1 MGSISKPGEYPLTR
15 LLRSNAPLLP
25 STPTPQ
31 KLFNTIRQAI
41 LEASEFIDLSFE
53 NISAESGLQV
63 TDSLG
68 EDADIEN
75 ACPRINYNSYTQT
88 LDIRIMPTL
97 IHDAHQPWIVKEMSQ
112 PDACILPNNQ
122 SLPCIVIETGWPE
135 SWAKLSRDKD
145 LWLQGGSL
153 EVQLVLL
160 IKWSKV
166 SNNTVRGTID
176 VYGRDSAGMRL
187 LQTEAIFPV
196 PANST
201 TQTIPI
207 TRKQF
212 LGVNLPTGRNPADIY
227 QLSLDRF
234 RDIAEVN
241 IRRKGLTPHDRAGD
255 LK

>member
-97 IHDAHQPWIVKEMSQ
+97 IHDAHQPWIVKEMSRMVLTGFLTQ
-112 PDACILPNNQ
+112 QELDAVQFLVSTTFQGFRGPYTNSSKEPDACILPNNQ

-187 LQTEAIFPV
+187 LQTEV
-196 PANST
+196 
-201 TQTIPI
+201 
-207 TRKQF
+207 
-212 LGVNLPTGRNPADIY
+212 L
-227 QLSLDRF
+227 
-234 RDIAEVN
+234 
-241 IRRKGLTPHDRAGD
+241 
-255 LK
+255 